1 MANSVDNVVDH
12 PTFKKKKW
20 TEAHSD
26 AMERMTLLDNL
37 HDAREALEIA
47 SRMYADAYS
56 ALKYHD
62 EMNGIDYSE
71 DDD

>member
-47 SRMYADAYS
+47 SRLYLS
-56 ALKYHD
+56 LIH
-62 EMNGIDYSE
+62 I
-71 DDD
+71 